1 MSEIDNLLSFN
12 NQSSEL
18 ICPIF
23 TNETKYINE
32 QLSFW
37 VGGVM
42 VCFVTCT
49 GFLLNLITIYIL
61 YNDSTLK
68 NVFNLLFITLIINDN
83 ISLLLMTFETFSTNL
98 GLHSW
103 IHDIVYPYFTLPFI
117 SISLTAAIFLTIII
131 AHERYMATKYPISH
145 RQSLISAFKRRK
157 LFLKYILFVMI
168 STIIIN
174 IPKFLEAELKWK
186 CINYGNQTLFLKQ
199 TNSSEYNETLG
210 FDYSAINLFSDI
222 DDICEVWKPL
232 VRPTRL
238 RMNSYYITY
247 YIVLTRLLFLGIFPF
262 ALLAFL
268 NYRIY
273 HEIQVPSIITALPEL
288 ERDNRRKQ
296 ENDLA
301 KVLIGIVVI
310 FILCN
315 FLRVLLDFYEM
326 VNIETIIACNR
337 IGRMGTSS
345 WVIQL
350 NYFSKLMMATDAS
363 ISMVIYCL
371 INKNFRKKLFWW
383 KRLESITT
391 RQT

>member
-1 MSEIDNLLSFN
+1 MSEISNPLPVNNL
-12 NQSSEL
+12 SSDL
-18 ICPIF
+18 ICPTF

-49 GFLLNLITIYIL
+49 GFLLNLITIYVL

-83 ISLLLMTFETFSTNL
+83 VSLLLMTFETFSTNL

-157 LFLKYILFVMI
+157 LFLKYILFVMV

-174 IPKFLEAELKWK
+174 LPKFFEAELIWK
-186 CINYGNQTLFLKQ
+186 CTKYGNQTHFLHQ
-199 TNSSEYNETLG
+199 SNLSDYNETLA
-210 FDYSAINLFSDI
+210 FNYSAIDLLSDI
-222 DDICEVWKPL
+222 NDMCEVWNPL

-273 HEIQVPSIITALPEL
+273 HEIQVPSIINALPEL

-383 KRLESITT
+383 KRVESITT